1 MPWPAQWLAEIF
13 PMTHFVRL
21 IRGIMLRASTLH
33 DLWRELVALGI
44 FIVVVLSIAIARTRK
59 RLD

>member
-1 MPWPAQWLAEIF
+1 
-13 PMTHFVRL
+13 MTHFMRL
-21 IRGIMLRASTLH
+21 IRGIMLRAATLG

-44 FIVVVLSIAIARTRK
+44 FIVVMLSIAIARTRK